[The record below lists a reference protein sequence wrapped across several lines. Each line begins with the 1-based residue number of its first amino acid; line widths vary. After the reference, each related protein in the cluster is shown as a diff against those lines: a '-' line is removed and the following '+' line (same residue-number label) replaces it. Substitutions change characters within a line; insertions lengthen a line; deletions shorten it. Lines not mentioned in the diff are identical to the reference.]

1 MFGLV
6 CLVIKP
12 IHLGLPAVLQELM
25 KKRIKIHKEGH
36 QILLVSV
43 IVLLAINAL
52 IAFYFREVTVYYITG
67 ILSAIILLAFA
78 SFFRI
83 PHRNFFSSDNHIVA
97 PADGKVVV
105 IEEVVET
112 EYFNDKRIQ
121 VSIFMS
127 PANVHVNRTP
137 ISGVVKYQKYHPGKY
152 LVAWH
157 PKSSEKNER
166 NTIVLEHDESEAEIL
181 IRQIA
186 GKLARKIRWYL
197 NEGDEV
203 EQNAELG
210 FIKFGS
216 RVDLF
221 LPLGTII
228 EVNLKQKVKGGVTI
242 IGTLPSQTN

>member
-1 MFGLV
+1 MT
-6 CLVIKP
+6 
-12 IHLGLPAVLQELM
+12 
-25 KKRIKIHKEGH
+25 
-36 QILLVSV
+36 LLVSGIILLIFN
-43 IVLLAINAL
+43 IV
-52 IAFYFREVTVYYITG
+52 IAFVYRDLTVYYITG
-67 ILSAIILLAFA
+67 GLSLIILVAFA

-83 PHRNFFSSDNHIVA
+83 PHREFITGDSHIIA
-97 PADGKVVV
+97 PADGRVVV
-105 IEEVVET
+105 IEETFEK
-112 EYFNDKRIQ
+112 EYFSDKRIQ

-137 ISGVVKYQKYHPGKY
+137 VSGVVTYQKYHPGKY

-166 NTIVLEHDESEAEIL
+166 NTVVIEHDETGLEIL
-181 IRQIA
+181 VRQIA

-216 RVDLF
+216 RVDMF
-221 LPLGTII
+221 LPLGTKID
-228 EVNLKQKVKGGVTI
+228 VQLNQKVKGGITV
-242 IGTLPSQTN
+242 IGTLPATEE

>member
-1 MFGLV
+1 
-6 CLVIKP
+6 
-12 IHLGLPAVLQELM
+12 M
-25 KKRIKIHKEGH
+25 KKKIKIHKEGH
-36 QILLVSV
+36 KILLISG
-43 IVLLAINAL
+43 IVLLLINISA
-52 IAFYFREVTVYYITG
+52 AFIFRSIPVYYITG
-67 ILSAIILLAFA
+67 GVSLIIILAFA

-83 PHRNFFSSDNHIVA
+83 PSRNFFTSDNQIIA
-97 PADGKVVV
+97 PADGRVVV
-105 IEEVVET
+105 IEEVVES
-112 EYFNDKRIQ
+112 EYFKDKRIQ

-127 PANVHVNRTP
+127 PANVHVNRNP

-166 NTIVLEHDESEAEIL
+166 NTVVIEHDELDAEIL

-221 LPLGTII
+221 LPVGTKI
-228 EVNLKQKVKGGVTI
+228 EVDLKQKVKGGITV
-242 IGTLPSQTN
+242 IGTLAEDE

>member
-1 MFGLV
+1 M
-6 CLVIKP
+6 
-12 IHLGLPAVLQELM
+12 
-25 KKRIKIHKEGH
+25 KIHREGH
-36 QILLVSV
+36 KILLVSCILLLLLNITV
-43 IVLLAINAL
+43 AIIVHNTI
-52 IAFYFREVTVYYITG
+52 VYYIMGAASVG
-67 ILSAIILLAFA
+67 IFIAFA

-83 PHRNFFSSDNHIVA
+83 PARNFFTSDNHIVA
-97 PADGKVVV
+97 PADGRVVV
-105 IEEVVET
+105 IEEVVEN
-112 EYFNDKRIQ
+112 EYFKDKRIQ

-137 ISGVVKYQKYHPGKY
+137 ISGMVKYQKYHPGKY

-166 NTIVLEHDESEAEIL
+166 NTIVLEHDESDAEIL
-181 IRQIA
+181 VRQIA

-221 LPLGTII
+221 LPIGTKID
-228 EVNLKQKVKGGVTI
+228 VNLKQKVKGGITV
-242 IGTLPSQTN
+242 IGTLPE

>member
-1 MFGLV
+1 
-6 CLVIKP
+6 
-12 IHLGLPAVLQELM
+12 M
-25 KKRIKIHKEGH
+25 KRKIKIHKEGH
-36 QILLVSV
+36 KILFVSGIILL
-43 IVLLAINAL
+43 LLNLSLAL
-52 IAFYFREVTVYYITG
+52 IFKNLLVYYIAG
-67 ILSAIILLAFA
+67 GVSIVIILAFA

-83 PHRNFFSSDNHIVA
+83 PYRIFNTSDNQIIA
-97 PADGKVVV
+97 PADGRVVV
-105 IEEVVET
+105 IEEVQES
-112 EYFNDKRIQ
+112 EYFGDKRIQ

-127 PANVHVNRTP
+127 PANVHVNRNP
-137 ISGVVKYQKYHPGKY
+137 ISGLVKYQKYHPGTY

-166 NTIVLEHDESEAEIL
+166 NTVVIEHEDTGAEIL

-203 EQNAELG
+203 MQNAEMG

-221 LPLGTII
+221 LPVGTKI
-228 EVNLKQKVKGGVTI
+228 EVGLKQKVKGGQTV
-242 IGTLPSQTN
+242 IGTLPEVDD

>member
-1 MFGLV
+1 
-6 CLVIKP
+6 
-12 IHLGLPAVLQELM
+12 M
-25 KKRIKIHKEGH
+25 KRKIKIHREGYKILFVSGI
-36 QILLVSV
+36 ILLT
-43 IVLLAINAL
+43 LNAFV
-52 IAFYFREVTVYYITG
+52 AFYLRNITVYYITG
-67 ILSAIILLAFA
+67 GISLIVILAFA

-83 PHRNFFSSDNHIVA
+83 PYRNFFESDNHIIA
-97 PADGKVVV
+97 PADGRVVV
-105 IEEVVET
+105 IEEVEET
-112 EYFNDKRIQ
+112 EYFKDKRIQ

-127 PANVHVNRTP
+127 PANVHVNRSP

-166 NTIVLEHDESEAEIL
+166 NTIVLEHDDSDVEIL
-181 IRQIA
+181 VRQIA

-203 EQNAELG
+203 QQNAELG

-221 LPLGTII
+221 LPLGTKI
-228 EVNLKQKVKGGVTI
+228 EVGLKQKVKGGITV
-242 IGTLPSQTN
+242 IGTLPDNA

>member
-1 MFGLV
+1 
-6 CLVIKP
+6 
-12 IHLGLPAVLQELM
+12 M
-25 KKRIKIHKEGH
+25 KKRLRIHKEGH
-36 QILLVSV
+36 KILLASG
-43 IVLLAINAL
+43 IVLLLATIAVAAI
-52 IAFYFREVTVYYITG
+52 FRNIVLYYITG
-67 ILSAIILLAFA
+67 AVSLVIFVAFA
-78 SFFRI
+78 SFFRV
-83 PHRNFFSSDNHIVA
+83 PWRKFYTSDNQVIA
-97 PADGKVVV
+97 PADGRVVV
-105 IEEVVET
+105 IEEVQEN

-127 PANVHVNRTP
+127 PANVHINRTP
-137 ISGVVKYQKYHPGKY
+137 ISGVVTYQKYHPGKY

-166 NTIVLEHDESEAEIL
+166 NTMVIENEETGAEVL

-221 LPLGTII
+221 LPLGTHID
-228 EVNLKQKVKGGVTI
+228 VDLRQKVKGGITV
-242 IGTLPSQTN
+242 IGTLPEVD

>member
-1 MFGLV
+1 
-6 CLVIKP
+6 
-12 IHLGLPAVLQELM
+12 M
-25 KKRIKIHKEGH
+25 KKKIKIHKEGYK
-36 QILLVSV
+36 ILLVSG
-43 IVLLAINAL
+43 IVLLLINISVAY
-52 IAFYFREVTVYYITG
+52 IFRSIPVYYITG
-67 ILSAIILLAFA
+67 GVSLVIILAFA

-83 PHRNFFSSDNHIVA
+83 PTRNFFTSDNQIIA
-97 PADGKVVV
+97 PADGRVVV
-105 IEEVVET
+105 IEEVHEG
-112 EYFNDKRIQ
+112 EYFKDNRIQ

-127 PANVHVNRTP
+127 PANVHVNRNP

-166 NTIVLEHDESEAEIL
+166 NTVVIEHDELDVEIL

-203 EQNAELG
+203 EQNGELG

-221 LPLGTII
+221 LPIGTKID
-228 EVNLKQKVKGGVTI
+228 VNLKQKVKGGITV
-242 IGTLPSQTN
+242 IGTLPEDE

>member
-1 MFGLV
+1 
-6 CLVIKP
+6 
-12 IHLGLPAVLQELM
+12 M
-25 KKRIKIHKEGH
+25 KRKIKIHREGKK
-36 QILLVSV
+36 ILLVTL
-43 IVLLAINAL
+43 IVLLLLNAL
-52 IAFYFREVTVYYITG
+52 VAFYFRNITAYYITAG
-67 ILSAIILLAFA
+67 VSLVIILAFA

-83 PHRNFFSSDNHIVA
+83 PYRNFFSSDDHIVA
-97 PADGKVVV
+97 PADGRVVV
-105 IEEVVET
+105 IEEVHEN

-127 PANVHVNRTP
+127 PANVHVNRSP

-166 NTIVLEHDESEAEIL
+166 NTMVIEHDETDAQIL

-186 GKLARKIRWYL
+186 GKLARKIKWYL

-203 EQNAELG
+203 QQNAELG

-221 LPLGTII
+221 LPLGTKID
-228 EVNLKQKVKGGVTI
+228 VKLNQKVKGGITV
-242 IGTLPSQTN
+242 IGELMED

>member
-1 MFGLV
+1 MG
-6 CLVIKP
+6 
-12 IHLGLPAVLQELM
+12 QN
-25 KKRIKIHKEGH
+25 KKRRLSKMKIHREGYKT
-36 QILLVSV
+36 LLVTG
-43 IVLLAINAL
+43 IVLLVVNLVVAL
-52 IAFYFREVTVYYITG
+52 VIGTNTAYIISG
-67 ILSAIILLAFA
+67 SLSLIIILAFA

-83 PHRNFFSSDNHIVA
+83 PFRDLVLHDNKIIA

-105 IEEVVET
+105 IEEVSEN
-112 EYFNDKRIQ
+112 EYFNERRVQ

-127 PANVHVNRTP
+127 PANVHVNRAP
-137 ISGVVKYQKYHPGKY
+137 LAGVVKYQKYHPGKY

-157 PKSSEKNER
+157 PKSSEENER
-166 NTIVLEHDESEAEIL
+166 NTVVIENDEGVEIL

-203 EQNAELG
+203 LQGGELG

-221 LPLGTII
+221 LPVGTKI
-228 EVNLKQKVKGGVTI
+228 EVDLKQKVQGGITV
-242 IGTLPSQTN
+242 IGTLPDCEEE

>member
-1 MFGLV
+1 
-6 CLVIKP
+6 
-12 IHLGLPAVLQELM
+12 M
-25 KKRIKIHKEGH
+25 KKKIKIHKEGH
-36 QILLVSV
+36 KILLVSG
-43 IVLLAINAL
+43 IVLLLVN
-52 IAFYFREVTVYYITG
+52 IAVAFIFRNVMVYYITG
-67 ILSAIILLAFA
+67 AVSLVIIAAFA

-83 PHRNFFSSDNHIVA
+83 PTRNFLSSDNQIIA
-97 PADGKVVV
+97 PADGRVVV
-105 IEEVVET
+105 IEEVVEN
-112 EYFNDKRIQ
+112 EYFKDKRIQ

-127 PANVHVNRTP
+127 PANVHVNRNP

-166 NTIVLEHDESEAEIL
+166 NTVVIEHDELDAEIL

-203 EQNAELG
+203 QQNGELG

-221 LPLGTII
+221 LPVGTKI
-228 EVNLKQKVKGGVTI
+228 EVDLKQKVKGGITV
-242 IGTLPSQTN
+242 IGTLVE

>member
-1 MFGLV
+1 MR
-6 CLVIKP
+6 
-12 IHLGLPAVLQELM
+12 
-25 KKRIKIHKEGH
+25 KRIKIHREGYK
-36 QILLVSV
+36 ILLVSALA
-43 IVLLAINAL
+43 LLALNAFV
-52 IAFYFREVTVYYITG
+52 AFYLQNTTAYYITG
-67 ILSAIILLAFA
+67 IISLVIIVAFA

-83 PHRNFFSSDNHIVA
+83 PYRNFFSSDNHIVA
-97 PADGKVVV
+97 PADGRVVV
-105 IEEVVET
+105 IEEVQET
-112 EYFNDKRIQ
+112 EYFKDKRIQ

-127 PANVHVNRTP
+127 PANVHVNRSP

-166 NTIVLEHDESEAEIL
+166 NTIVLEHEDSDVEIL
-181 IRQIA
+181 VRQIA

-203 EQNAELG
+203 QQNAELG

-221 LPLGTII
+221 LPIGTKI
-228 EVNLKQKVKGGVTI
+228 EVGLKQKVKGGVTV
-242 IGTLPSQTN
+242 IGILPDEE

>member
-1 MFGLV
+1 
-6 CLVIKP
+6 
-12 IHLGLPAVLQELM
+12 M
-25 KKRIKIHKEGH
+25 KKKFRIHKEGH
-36 QILLVSV
+36 KILLVSGL
-43 IVLLAINAL
+43 VLLSLNFGVALFFRNAI
-52 IAFYFREVTVYYITG
+52 TYYITG
-67 ILSAIILLAFA
+67 GVSLAVLVAFA

-83 PHRNFFSSDNHIVA
+83 PYRNFFTSDNHIVA
-97 PADGKVVV
+97 PADGRVVV
-105 IEEVVET
+105 IEEVVEN
-112 EYFNDKRIQ
+112 EYFKDKRIQ

-127 PANVHVNRTP
+127 PANVHVNRSP
-137 ISGVVKYQKYHPGKY
+137 VSGVVKYQKYHPGKY

-166 NTIVLEHDESEAEIL
+166 NTIVLEHDESNAEIL

-221 LPLGTII
+221 LPIGTKID
-228 EVNLKQKVKGGVTI
+228 VNLKQKVKGGITV
-242 IGTLPSQTN
+242 IGTLPQEN

>member
-1 MFGLV
+1 
-6 CLVIKP
+6 
-12 IHLGLPAVLQELM
+12 M
-25 KKRIKIHKEGH
+25 KKKVKIHKEGH
-36 QILLVSV
+36 KILLVSGV
-43 IVLLAINAL
+43 VLLLIN
-52 IAFYFREVTVYYITG
+52 ISVAFFFRSAPVYYITG
-67 ILSAIILLAFA
+67 AVSLIVIAAFA

-83 PHRNFFSSDNHIVA
+83 PNRIFFTSDNQIIA
-97 PADGKVVV
+97 PADGRVVV
-105 IEEVVET
+105 IEEVHEG
-112 EYFNDKRIQ
+112 EYFKDNRIQ

-127 PANVHVNRTP
+127 PANVHVNRSP
-137 ISGVVKYQKYHPGKY
+137 VSGVVKYQKYHPGKY

-166 NTIVLEHDESEAEIL
+166 NTIVVEHDESDSEIL

-221 LPLGTII
+221 LPIGTKID
-228 EVNLKQKVKGGVTI
+228 VNLKQKVKGGITI
-242 IGTLPSQTN
+242 IGTLPEDE

>member
-1 MFGLV
+1 
-6 CLVIKP
+6 
-12 IHLGLPAVLQELM
+12 M
-25 KKRIKIHKEGH
+25 KKKIRIHKEGH
-36 QILLVSV
+36 KILLVSGA
-43 IVLLAINAL
+43 VLLLIN
-52 IAFYFREVTVYYITG
+52 IAVAYLFRNETVYYIAG
-67 ILSAIILLAFA
+67 GLSVVILLAFA

-83 PHRNFFSSDNHIVA
+83 PYRNFLNSDNQIIA
-97 PADGKVVV
+97 PADGRVVV
-105 IEEVVET
+105 IEEVIEN
-112 EYFNDKRIQ
+112 EYFKDKRIQ

-127 PANVHVNRTP
+127 PANVHVNRNP
-137 ISGVVKYQKYHPGKY
+137 ISGVVKYQKYHPGQY

-166 NTIVLEHDESEAEIL
+166 NTVVIEHDELDAEIL

-203 EQNAELG
+203 EQNGELG

-221 LPLGTII
+221 LPVGTKI
-228 EVNLKQKVKGGVTI
+228 EVDLKQKVKGGITV
-242 IGTLPSQTN
+242 IGTLQG